1 MTWWRDARRLAGG
14 LRRRLRPSPDEAAR
28 RQLEAEAAR
37 VGRHQS
43 GRVQLAG
50 LDIQYVDALSTVPQW
65 DDLFVR
71 GNLRVS
77 FDHASPRVL
86 DCGANIGLATLWLKR
101 AHPGARITAFE
112 ADPAIAAVLAR
123 NLAANGAGDVE
134 VVRAA
139 VWSSATTLRFRAEGT
154 DSGAVDEVAADTPG
168 AAIAVPAVR
177 LRDWVTREPIDL
189 LKLDIEGAELEVLR
203 DLAPVLDRVRALQME
218 VHDFALAE
226 RRLPACLELLTAAGF
241 DYTLTDLHQAS
252 WRTAPPA
259 AGPFPG
265 VAGWVILV
273 RAWPRPRAS

>member
-1 MTWWRDARRLAGG
+1 MRRWRGVRQLAGG
-14 LRRRLRPSPDEAAR
+14 LRRRLRPSPDESAKR
-28 RQLEAEAAR
+28 LLEAEAER
-37 VGRHQS
+37 VGRHQP

-50 LDIQYVDALSTVPQW
+50 LDLHYVDALSTVPQW

-71 GNLRVS
+71 DSLRVA
-77 FDHASPRVL
+77 FDGPSPRVL

-101 AHPGARITAFE
+101 AYPSARVTAFE
-112 ADPAIAAVLAR
+112 ADPAIAAVLSR

-154 DSGAVDEVAADTPG
+154 DSGAVHEVAADTPG
-168 AAIAVPAVR
+168 TVIEVPAVR
-177 LRDWVTREPIDL
+177 LRDWVAREPIDL
-189 LKLDIEGAELEVLR
+189 LKLDIEGAELAVLR
-203 DLAPVLDRVRALQME
+203 DLAPVLDRVGALQME

-226 RRLPACLELLTAAGF
+226 RRLPACLDLLTRAGF
-241 DYTLTDLHQAS
+241 DYTLSDLHQAS

-265 VAGWVILV
+265 VAAWVILV
-273 RAWPRPRAS
+273 RAWPRHRPS